1 MIKTDYFFTDSS
13 IPVIALA
20 IHNGHSMPE
29 ELLRNCGISD
39 EERLR
44 EEDPHTNTIAE
55 RFANRIIVH
64 DSRFMVDLN
73 RSPQMAIY
81 QKPED
86 CWGLPARIKP
96 VRPEYLFYLQKCHQA
111 WYDVLAYQL
120 DRMLLIHPYVFV
132 LDLHSFNHR
141 RGGPNAA
148 PDDQQLNPDIILG
161 RNNLDH
167 RYYSLIEKLR
177 KRIDKQIWQGME
189 LDCRAD
195 VKFPGGYLSRWINN
209 KYSGKAL
216 CLAVEFKK
224 IWMDEWTGEVYEPAF
239 TELKDIFVSAF
250 SAFSALD
257 LSSGLPKI

>member
-1 MIKTDYFFTDSS
+1 MIKTDYFFNDSS

-86 CWGLPARIKP
+86 
-96 VRPEYLFYLQKCHQA
+96 
-111 WYDVLAYQL
+111 
-120 DRMLLIHPYVFV
+120 
-132 LDLHSFNHR
+132 
-141 RGGPNAA
+141 
-148 PDDQQLNPDIILG
+148 
-161 RNNLDH
+161 
-167 RYYSLIEKLR
+167 
-177 KRIDKQIWQGME
+177 
-189 LDCRAD
+189 
-195 VKFPGGYLSRWINN
+195 
-209 KYSGKAL
+209 
-216 CLAVEFKK
+216 
-224 IWMDEWTGEVYEPAF
+224 
-239 TELKDIFVSAF
+239 
-250 SAFSALD
+250 
-257 LSSGLPKI
+257 